1 MADRTVLALFCA
13 ATVLLANA
21 APRAA
26 VVRQDPEQKIFRS
39 DLHPRLVTNLYA
51 PKVGETK
58 KSPVIFFSGEWGWR
72 PLQQDT
78 ASYLASTG
86 RLVLGIDGT
95 TFFDVLIPVNEL
107 ADDLAQFRAF
117 ANERAGRPRE
127 TPVILIGF
135 AWGAEMIP
143 YVLNQIGASDA
154 RGAVLIAPDKKGA
167 TRFRVGIQLKMDSP
181 PGEGFDVEDQLRRM
195 APIPVV
201 LMEGTIDQAS
211 AAKDLSAVPRGP
223 HKYVPVAGGDRQFHE
238 VRDGFFAVL
247 ADALRWID
255 NTPLLSRQRP
265 GPSAAASPDAS
276 PEGPSPT
283 PAPTAPSVVPGT
295 TPPGD

>member
-1 MADRTVLALFCA
+1 MADRPVLALFCA
-13 ATVLLANA
+13 ATALLANA

-26 VVRQDPEQKIFRS
+26 VVRQDPEQKIFRT
-39 DLHPRLVTNLYA
+39 DLHPRLVTQLYV
-51 PKVGETK
+51 PKVAETK

-86 RLVLGIDGT
+86 RLVLGVDAT
-95 TFFDVLIPVNEL
+95 TYFDNLIP
-107 ADDLAQFRAF
+107 ADDLAEDLTQFRAV

-143 YVLNQIGASDA
+143 YVLNRAGASDA

-181 PGEGFDVEDQLRRM
+181 PGEVFDVERELRRM

-201 LMEGTIDQAS
+201 LMEGMLDPDS
-211 AAKDLSAVPRGP
+211 AAKDLSALPHGP

-238 VRDGFFAVL
+238 VRDGFFTIL
-247 ADALRWID
+247 ADALHWID
-255 NTPLLSRQRP
+255 GTAAVPTPRP
-265 GPSAAASPDAS
+265 GPRAAPSPGAS
-276 PEGPSPT
+276 PERPSST
-283 PAPTAPSVVPGT
+283 PDPAASS
-295 TPPGD
+295 GD